1 MLDQTLVEIFY
12 ELWNMSTELPEIF
25 FDSNVFDIRLNLE
38 MELES
43 SNETSRTS
51 RSTQIKAQYYPL
63 SRNFVWILHSRFFCE
78 IKIELKCH

>member
-1 MLDQTLVEIFY
+1 
-12 ELWNMSTELPEIF
+12 MSTELPENF
-25 FDSNVFDIRLNLE
+25 FDTNFFDIRLNLE

-63 SRNFVWILHSRFFCE
+63 SRNFVWILHSRLHFFCE
-78 IKIELKCH
+78 IKIELTCH